1 MTCFVKEETMTKL
14 HALAALGQSIWYD
27 NIHRSLLESGGLA
40 ALIQAGIRGVTSNP
54 SIFEKAIV
62 GSTDYDAAIEAL
74 AARGMGA
81 AQIAE
86 TLMVEDIQRA
96 ADLLRPVYEESAGED
111 GYVSLEVSPA
121 LAHDTQGTIAEAL
134 RLWRAV
140 DRPNLMIKV
149 PATPAGIAAITALIR
164 QGVSVNVTLIFGL
177 GAYRA
182 VAEAYIAGLAQWLA
196 AGGSARQVASVASF
210 FVSRIDSAV
219 DALLEARGARHL
231 QGTIAIACAKAAYGL
246 MQEIFSGPRWSALE
260 REGARAQRL
269 LWAST
274 STKNPAYPD
283 TLYVDALIGGRTVNT
298 LPPATLEAFLD
309 HGTVASTLAQGLDA
323 AHEQLAALAALG
335 IDLEAVEKQLQEEGV
350 AGFARSFEA
359 LLAKVAAKSA
369 RLAPGA

>member
-1 MTCFVKEETMTKL
+1 MTKL

-298 LPPATLEAFLD
+298 LPPATLEAFWD
-309 HGTVASTLAQGLDA
+309 HGTVAPTLAQGLDA

-350 AGFARSFEA
+350 AGFVRSFEA